1 MHVMSKRN
9 SILESL
15 IEPEEGTFSPE
26 LAEYVLSLGFSERQ
40 QARVQAL
47 SRKAQAGKLSED
59 EAAELDE
66 FLEANSL
73 LIVLKS
79 KARRSL
85 KRRSPAA

>member
-1 MHVMSKRN
+1 MAAMAKRT

-15 IEPEEGTFSPE
+15 IRPEEGNFSAD
-26 LAEYVLSLGFSERQ
+26 LARYILSLGFSQRQ
-40 QARVQAL
+40 QARCQAL
-47 SRKAQAGKLSED
+47 SYKAQEGKLTD
-59 EAAELDE
+59 REAAELEE
-66 FLEANSL
+66 FLQANSL

>member
-1 MHVMSKRN
+1 MSKRA

-26 LAEYVLSLGFSERQ
+26 LAEYVLSLGFSNRQ
-40 QARVQAL
+40 QARCQAL
-47 SRKAQAGKLSED
+47 SYKAQDGKLTER
-59 EAAELDE
+59 EAAELEE
-66 FLEANSL
+66 FLQANSL

-85 KRRSPAA
+85 KRHSPAA